1 MTLPTLFFVLGVA
14 LIVANR
20 VKNHALAVLVLL
32 AVFAA
37 FYFGTTDLL
46 WGTVDP
52 WGRALPLLFSD
63 VTGMTRPE
71 WVVLQRGMFV
81 LLGLGLVVLAMGM
94 MPRLSE
100 RAGVTWKVRAG
111 GWTFLLIGI
120 LFGGAYYSI
129 FHELNNRR
137 DLYREVF
144 EKYAEVKGGHVKV
157 HNIYFRQEGDKITGE
172 SDLVVANVGGRPL
185 VRPVLY
191 LNPGLE
197 VTALT
202 GGQGENLPYTR
213 ESQAIL
219 LERAL
224 QPGEEILLHVVYEG
238 KIDEAICFPDFTDE
252 EFHDT
257 RLMSF
262 FRTYHSMFRHGRC
275 FARVGDDYTLLFP
288 ECLWYPVA
296 VPPVNV
302 NAPLARQYDFTR
314 YRLKVGDVG
323 KRVAISQGEMEMS
336 GDTTVFRN
344 REPLP
349 SLSLTIG
356 EYERRSIVLDSLT
369 FELYHFSGHDFFMRD
384 YTSLKDSAD
393 FLVEEPIS
401 TILAIK
407 GGDYPFDKLTVV
419 EAPVNF
425 VPRLY
430 KGFAGSQF
438 VQPELLFYPE
448 RMYLGYYA
456 HVGFWPGDDDERTRF
471 ELEVDAFRNMLEVNL
486 LTGIFDCSALFGDF
500 GGVLQSEEYP
510 GFGGI
515 VNDLA
520 KVDFS
525 NGPMIYLGDELG
537 YSEIVTYWNG
547 KSMRE
552 AFVDKE
558 TKGNQLQELLKR
570 KYTLIEKHLQ
580 ALVGER
586 ELFQFMKQFK
596 QRYLFMA
603 PDFEVL
609 EREFNARFH
618 VNLREILDYYYEGKE
633 LPALF
638 VQDLKVE
645 LYEKDEEAR
654 HIGSCKIYNPTS
666 APAVVTLSVATYSM
680 GDNEM
685 GSGRRSYLIP
695 GHSCKEIRADLGTLE
710 AFSLEM
716 SLSQNLP
723 GERLLEWTSSKD
735 LTRTKDGKTGI
746 WDVDSTIFTRKVPGM
761 IVNAEDPGFVIHE
774 KKRKGKLAAYFSTG
788 ENGKKYSYVYDHEH
802 WTLTTDSHCYGD
814 IVKSAYY
821 KIAGTGKSKVE
832 WKVNVEN
839 PGKYEVLVY
848 VPDVEATSARKVFIG
863 GARLFYQ
870 VTSAGDVTD
879 VEVLLDNEEPGWISL
894 GKYYFERGEYSVFL
908 SDRGG
913 DSLTWENDGTYAWER
928 DAVQLIF
935 ANAVKWI
942 PVNE

>member
-1 MTLPTLFFVLGVA
+1 
-14 LIVANR
+14 
-20 VKNHALAVLVLL
+20 K
-32 AVFAA
+32 
-37 FYFGTTDLL
+37 
-46 WGTVDP
+46 
-52 WGRALPLLFSD
+52 
-63 VTGMTRPE
+63 E
-71 WVVLQRGMFV
+71 
-81 LLGLGLVVLAMGM
+81 
-94 MPRLSE
+94 E
-100 RAGVTWKVRAG
+100 
-111 GWTFLLIGI
+111 
-120 LFGGAYYSI
+120 
-129 FHELNNRR
+129 
-137 DLYREVF
+137 
-144 EKYAEVKGGHVKV
+144 HVKA

-172 SDLVVANVGGRPL
+172 SDLVVANVGGQPL

-202 GGQGENLPYTR
+202 GEQGENLSYTR
-213 ESQAIL
+213 EFQAIL

-275 FARVGDDYTLLFP
+275 FARVGNDYTLLFP

-336 GDTTVFRN
+336 GDTTIFRN

-369 FELYHFSGHDFFMRD
+369 FELYHFPGHDFFMRD
-384 YTSLKDSAD
+384 YASLKDSAE
-393 FLVEEPIS
+393 FLVEEPVS

-407 GGDYPFDKLTVV
+407 GGDYPFDKFTVV

-430 KGFAGSQF
+430 KGFVGSQF

-471 ELEVDAFRNMLEVNL
+471 ELEADAFRNILEVNL
-486 LTGIFDCSALFGDF
+486 LTSIFDCSALFGDF
-500 GGVLQSEEYP
+500 GGVLQSDEYP

-609 EREFNARFH
+609 EREF
-618 VNLREILDYYYEGKE
+618 
-633 LPALF
+633 
-638 VQDLKVE
+638 
-645 LYEKDEEAR
+645 
-654 HIGSCKIYNPTS
+654 
-666 APAVVTLSVATYSM
+666 
-680 GDNEM
+680 
-685 GSGRRSYLIP
+685 
-695 GHSCKEIRADLGTLE
+695 
-710 AFSLEM
+710 
-716 SLSQNLP
+716 
-723 GERLLEWTSSKD
+723 
-735 LTRTKDGKTGI
+735 
-746 WDVDSTIFTRKVPGM
+746 
-761 IVNAEDPGFVIHE
+761 
-774 KKRKGKLAAYFSTG
+774 
-788 ENGKKYSYVYDHEH
+788 
-802 WTLTTDSHCYGD
+802 
-814 IVKSAYY
+814 
-821 KIAGTGKSKVE
+821 
-832 WKVNVEN
+832 
-839 PGKYEVLVY
+839 
-848 VPDVEATSARKVFIG
+848 
-863 GARLFYQ
+863 
-870 VTSAGDVTD
+870 
-879 VEVLLDNEEPGWISL
+879 
-894 GKYYFERGEYSVFL
+894 
-908 SDRGG
+908 
-913 DSLTWENDGTYAWER
+913 
-928 DAVQLIF
+928 
-935 ANAVKWI
+935 
-942 PVNE
+942 